1 MGHLKLFYL
10 ECWQDIS
17 VVTREAD
24 GAYASMCPY
33 VPLQFNSHG
42 IMHVLIQVAH
52 FFEFTF
58 LVHMCLRR
66 EQEMLAY

>member
-1 MGHLKLFYL
+1 
-10 ECWQDIS
+10 
-17 VVTREAD
+17 
-24 GAYASMCPY
+24 MCPY
-33 VPLQFNSHG
+33 VSLQFNSHG